1 MRGHTR
7 RSVLAGLAGGG
18 VLGTAGCLGTSD
30 HVSVLAAGSLAAVL
44 EDHVGGAFE
53 SQTGTAYRGS
63 YYGSNAVMRM
73 VEDRQ
78 AHPDV
83 AVSADAGLLRDR
95 LYGEH
100 ADWDVAFASN
110 ALGLAY
116 SPETHVGDRLENGEP
131 WYEAVTAAE
140 DGAVA
145 ISDPDLDPLGYRAIL
160 AFRLAEAE
168 HDLDGFADALADAA
182 YREPDEPRL
191 LAGVESGSRAAAVAY
206 RNMAVERDLPF
217 CEFPDAYN
225 FSNPAY
231 ASRYASVSYTTDEG
245 YTVAGA
251 PIVYAATV
259 VKGADDAGA
268 GRAFVRVLAGA
279 QGGLEQAGLR
289 VDGFPRTHGD
299 APDGVI
305 AE

>member
-18 VLGTAGCLGTSD
+18 VVGTAGCLGTSD
-30 HVSVLAAGSLAAVL
+30 HVSVLAAGSLAVVL
-44 EDHVGGAFE
+44 EDHVGGGFE
-53 SQTGTAYRGS
+53 NQTGTAYRGS

-73 VEDRQ
+73 IEDRQ

-83 AVSADAGLLRDR
+83 AVSADAGVLRDR
-95 LYGEH
+95 LYGDH

-110 ALGLAY
+110 AIGLAY
-116 SPETHVGDRLENGEP
+116 SPETRVGDRLERGEP

-140 DGAVA
+140 DGAFA
-145 ISDPDLDPLGYRAIL
+145 ISDPNLDPLGYRAIL

-168 HDLDGFADALADAA
+168 HGLNGFADALTDAA
-182 YREPDEPRL
+182 YREPEEPRL
-191 LAGVESGSRAAAVAY
+191 LAGVESGNRAAAVAY

-217 CEFPDAYN
+217 YQFPDAYN

-231 ASRYASVSYTTDEG
+231 ASQYASVSYTTDEG
-245 YTVAGA
+245 YTVAGT

-259 VKGADDAGA
+259 VEGADDAGA
-268 GRAFVRVLAGA
+268 GRAFVRFLAGA
-279 QGGLEQAGLR
+279 QGGLKQAGLR